1 MWYDVFAWDEHI
13 DRIPLHDYIIVPVS
27 IVIKVFHVVSIT
39 SNLAPS
45 CMDLSGVILNTGKG
59 RDIQGFQETPFCKW
73 FSDRM

>member
-45 CMDLSGVILNTGKG
+45 CMDLSGVILNTGAY
-59 RDIQGFQETPFCKW
+59 QGEGFPRVSGNPFL
-73 FSDRM
+73 